1 MTERVISDQLLE
13 ALEAQRVAAVLTRYS
28 VACDERDGKT
38 LAALFHPEA
47 TASYDVDADLV
58 GNQAIA
64 DWICEATS
72 SLCWQQHALR
82 VMSVDVVGDQ
92 TDHRGLRVGNRARAG
107 LDTGL
112 RSCGQVRLR
121 QQSGGGFLRRG
132 YPSGCGGQG
141 GGDVF
146 FGFSGPVPCVHKH
159 SLPYFIKNDLTRKE
173 FYYSIYAY

>member
-28 VACDERDGKT
+28 VACDERDGET

-58 GNQAIA
+58 GNQAIS

-82 VMSVDVVGDQ
+82 VMSVDVAGAHATAVSYLTSHQVATATPEVTMMMNSRYDTELELVDGVWLIRKLLLVVG
-92 TDHRGLRVGNRARAG
+92 TVEHRPIQLGSLVAAGNPEV
-107 LDTGL
+107 
-112 RSCGQVRLR
+112 SHV
-121 QQSGGGFLRRG
+121 
-132 YPSGCGGQG
+132 
-141 GGDVF
+141 
-146 FGFSGPVPCVHKH
+146 
-159 SLPYFIKNDLTRKE
+159 
-173 FYYSIYAY
+173 